1 MKLLLRWV
9 ASAAAL
15 LAVAYLIPA
24 VQVESIGTAFVAAL
38 VVGLVNAT
46 IGAVV
51 KLITTPIRWL
61 TLGLFTLAINAVM
74 FWLATELV
82 DGFSADGALTVLVAS
97 LLYGLLAGLIG
108 GLLGA
113 NRTKKK

>member
-1 MKLLLRWV
+1 MKLLLRWA

-15 LAVAYLIPA
+15 LAVAYLVPGVLVA
-24 VQVESIGTAFVAAL
+24 SVGAAFLAAL
-38 VVGLVNAT
+38 VIGLVNAT
-46 IGAVV
+46 IGALV

-61 TLGLFTLAINAVM
+61 TLGLFTLVINAVM
-74 FWLATELV
+74 FWLATRVV
-82 DGFSADGALTVLVAS
+82 DGFDVDGPLAALIGA

-113 NRTKKK
+113 NKE